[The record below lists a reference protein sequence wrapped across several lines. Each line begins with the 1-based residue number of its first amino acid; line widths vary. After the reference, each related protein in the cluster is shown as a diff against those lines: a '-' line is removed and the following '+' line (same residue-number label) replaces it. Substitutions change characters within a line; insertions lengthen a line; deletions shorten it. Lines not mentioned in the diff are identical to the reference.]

1 VLAHFAFLFSF
12 YFVVAYWAKMSA
24 SPNLEDEIRKLIEQ
38 SNPVDILEIGSGRC
52 LKESTVMARARGNE
66 DVYLVLRSSTVT
78 CIDLINTYIASRS
91 ANPPT
96 ITEVITYAK
105 SIGVTGVQQVYAY
118 LKKLCTAGLVQFRY
132 KCGAKGRCDVIQGCP
147 ITAVEPTE
155 LGITYA
161 LATAQ
166 LTKAN
171 QLAPLRQEAEK
182 RGITPQASPMI
193 RLAIL
198 KTPKATAHIIKL
210 INTKH

>member
-1 VLAHFAFLFSF
+1 
-12 YFVVAYWAKMSA
+12 MSA

-66 DVYLVLRSSTVT
+66 DVYLVLRSNTVT

-96 ITEVITYAK
+96 ITEVITYAR

-171 QLAPLRQEAEK
+171 QK